1 MDISNYSSNRS
12 STMHQSHRRYIP
24 TGKENIYF
32 LSELNSPVTVRLYN
46 DDNSESDSL
55 SSGEIGDQSRIV
67 LGDITEMFV
76 DADSG
81 SVSDVVEVVGRS
93 ESQASSSRADVLHN
107 SKASKR
113 NLPQTSHF
121 LAQNLKNYSSV
132 PSKQSSQSR
141 VLRA

>member
-1 MDISNYSSNRS
+1 MDISNYSSNHS

-46 DDNSESDSL
+46 DDNSETDTL

-81 SVSDVVEVVGRS
+81 SVSDVVDVIERS
-93 ESQASSSRADVLHN
+93 ESQVSSSRGDMLHN
-107 SKASKR
+107 SKVNKKVVSQ
-113 NLPQTSHF
+113 NSHF
-121 LAQNLKNYSSV
+121 LAQNFKNYSSV
-132 PSKQSSQSR
+132 PSKQSAQSR
-141 VLRA
+141 TLRA